1 MLKLLSPLLTA
12 TVTLTLTAGSAQ
24 PLVIAHRGASGYLPE
39 HTLAAKTLAYEM
51 GADYLEQDVVL
62 TRDDVPVVM
71 HDVQLETTTD
81 VAQRFP
87 DRKRA
92 DGHYYALDFTLAE
105 IKQLQAHERT
115 NPKTGK
121 VVFPKRFPL
130 DQASFKVP
138 TLEEE
143 LQLIAGLNKTLGR
156 RVGIYPEIKQAAWH
170 RRQGHDISRIVLP
183 ILRRYGYATKQDPC
197 WVQCFEMDENQ
208 RIRGELGWKGN
219 LLLLLGSGGK
229 RPDGQPDPWFT
240 PAGLAEAAKT
250 VDGVGPS
257 LHAIVTGTSP
267 ADRVITD
274 FVKHAHAAGLVVHPY
289 TLRADELP
297 KFFASMEDAEDVLFN
312 QAGIDGLFTDFPDL
326 VVRWRSAHLKTTRK
340 LNSR

>member
-1 MLKLLSPLLTA
+1 MPKLPALLLIPALVLSLTA
-12 TVTLTLTAGSAQ
+12 RSAP

-71 HDVQLETTTD
+71 HDVELETTTD
-81 VAQRFP
+81 VAERFP

-92 DGHYYALDFTLAE
+92 DGHYYALDFTLSE

-115 NPKTGK
+115 NPKTGM

-130 DQASFKVP
+130 NQSSFQVP

-156 RVGIYPEIKQAAWH
+156 RVGIYPELKQPAWH
-170 RRQGHDISRIVLP
+170 RRQGHDLSRIVLP
-183 ILRRYGYATKQDPC
+183 ILRRHGYATKADAC
-197 WVQCFEMDENQ
+197 WLQCFELDELK
-208 RIRGELGWKGN
+208 RIRTELGWQGR
-219 LLLLLGSGGK
+219 LLLLLGSGK
-229 RPDGQPDPWFT
+229 RNPDGSQADPWFT

-257 LHAIVTGTSP
+257 LHAIVTGKSP
-267 ADRVITD
+267 AERAVTD
-274 FVKHAHAAGLVVHPY
+274 FVTHAHAAKLAVHPY
-289 TLRADELP
+289 TLRADDLP
-297 KFFASMEDAEDVLFN
+297 KVFASMADAGEVLFN

-326 VVRWRSAHLKTTRK
+326 VVQWRAAHGKPHPTGQ
-340 LNSR
+340 